1 MSNRFREI
9 VGVSVA
15 VASLLAAP
23 LAWQAPE
30 PAALLAAARTSM
42 GGDAALGAIRTVM
55 ASGTWT
61 RDYGPIRID
70 SDVQLTFEAPDKFVR
85 RDTRLV
91 GGGGP
96 IPPRRIT
103 TRLGVSGDRLI
114 REEISDMP
122 LPRLPPAAGAQTPAD
137 IAQRTERDLQS
148 RRRLAAQL
156 LLPLFAA
163 SLPIYPL
170 TFEAAGRETAGDQ
183 TTDVVAGRS
192 ADGFVFRL
200 HLDATSHRP
209 VLLTWM
215 DRPSVVVSSGSVVR
229 VPAGGSGGRMV
240 MPPPPSLPSGDPTAG
255 MADVEY
261 RLTLTDY
268 RTESGVTWPR
278 RLTLAAGG
286 RTVEEM
292 RLPKV
297 ETNRPVNATTFE

>member
-1 MSNRFREI
+1 MSYRLRAI
-9 VGVSVA
+9 VSVSVA
-15 VASLLAAP
+15 LASLLAAP
-23 LAWQAPE
+23 SAWQAPA

-70 SDVQLTFEAPDKFVR
+70 SDVQLTFEAPDRFVR

-91 GGGGP
+91 GAGGP
-96 IPPRRIT
+96 VPPRRIT
-103 TRLGVSGDRLI
+103 TRLGVSGDRVI

-122 LPRLPPAAGAQTPAD
+122 MPRLPSAPGTQTPAD
-137 IAQRTERDLQS
+137 IAQRAARDLQS

-156 LLPLFAA
+156 LLPFFAT

-183 TTDVVAGRS
+183 TTDIVEGRS

-200 HLDATSHRP
+200 HLDAASHRP

-215 DRPSVVVSSGSVVR
+215 DRPIVVVSSAAVVN
-229 VPAGGSGGRMV
+229 VPAGGSGGRQV
-240 MPPPPSLPSGDPTAG
+240 MPPPNLPSGDPTAG
-255 MADVEY
+255 LADVEY

-268 RTESGVTWPR
+268 RTDGGVTWPR
-278 RLTLAAGG
+278 RLTLGAGG
-286 RTVEEM
+286 RTIEET
-292 RLPKV
+292 RLSKV
-297 ETNRPVNATTFE
+297 EVNRPVSGATFE